1 MQKFV
6 LLLVFGFYTSIGHS
20 QSYML
25 TVDNGYGSG
34 IYQKG
39 DTVNIWAEENDQDK
53 PFQSWTGDIQYIENK
68 RNWHEIFVMPDKD
81 VTLSATFGNL
91 PQNIFSDLKYI
102 PASNGAAVEV
112 GLAIPPNYKAIVWL
126 FNGKN
131 SKGKSWNS
139 NIEKKQWVDELL
151 LNNYAV
157 LTMDSY
163 EVTIQND
170 EDGNGEFGFYYT
182 GDTLINKDLVN
193 VKIIKNALLSDN
205 IIQPNDQHIACGF
218 SSGGAFAEVLA
229 AVYGWPMSFSY
240 NGGGI
245 EYIAEVS
252 PTPHFQCN
260 SVNDVDDDG
269 LRNVKA
275 YSNYQNYLNNGVCA
289 KWILQDK
296 QPLYEERFH
305 RAGGV
310 SIERSKII
318 FQGLK
323 DSGALDK
330 NNYLITHPSVIKNDY
345 ANNPSKYDAIFGN
358 LGPVQ
363 IDNIFD
369 QLEVSYALHAFRSD
383 FNGDMLDFMESLCS
397 GSQHKLTVNNGY
409 GSGMYKA
416 GDLVHIWGGE
426 QPNNKIFIR
435 WDGDT
440 QYLKN
445 DNEWHTTLVMPDQD
459 VTVTAFI
466 PELPANT
473 ALNNLNI
480 KGAENIKNVT
490 LFFPPKQDLKGVV
503 WLWHGTNGFGINW
516 SKNYDMYSYAKYLM
530 YHNYAVVATDCEE
543 RTLDMDL
550 NGDGLYRYSF
560 GIDSNLIDQANIRAL
575 RDTFIHRGL
584 MDYSTTNF
592 AAGFSAGGAFSE
604 FLPNIFDWRAS
615 FNQSAAGIEVLSLN
629 ATKPYYHVISIND
642 NHPDVGPE
650 GVLESIEYAQNYLN
664 RDVCMELQLYDS
676 QPLHPERFAL
686 DGSISVEKSRAI
698 FDEIKTNNGLNS
710 DNTLALSPN
719 QMVESAANNPSQFPI
734 ILSLTQTQRNFV
746 VDQLGVT
753 YGYHI
758 FKSEYNGRCLHFFET
773 TCDKTVSTEEYE
785 AKSSH
790 FICYPNP
797 TTNTILIKDYL
808 GPIEVYDQG
817 SQLVIKVEGSSVD
830 LSNLPVGLYF
840 LKTAQ
845 GVQKVELIR

>member
-1 MQKFV
+1 MQKYTF
-6 LLLVFGFYTSIGHS
+6 LLVFGFCLVAGHS
-20 QSYML
+20 QSFKL
-25 TVDNGYGSG
+25 TVNNGYGSG
-34 IYQKG
+34 TYQKG
-39 DTVNIWAEENDQDK
+39 DTIHIWAEENDQEK
-53 PFQSWTGDIQYIENK
+53 PFQSWTGDIKYIENK
-68 RNWHEIFVMPDKD
+68 RNWHVTLVMPDKD
-81 VTLSATFGNL
+81 VILSANYGNL
-91 PQNIFSDLKYI
+91 PQNIFSDIKYI
-102 PASNGAAVEV
+102 SGSNGAKVEV

-131 SKGKSWNS
+131 SKGKSWNT

-182 GDTLINKDLVN
+182 GDTLTNKDLIN
-193 VKIIKNALLSDN
+193 VKMVKNALLSDN

-240 NGGGI
+240 NGSGI
-245 EYIAEVS
+245 EYIAKIS
-252 PTPHFQCN
+252 TTPHFQCN

-269 LRNVKA
+269 LRNVKGYA
-275 YSNYQNYLNNGVCA
+275 NYQNYLKNAVCA

-296 QPLYEERFH
+296 QPLYRERFH

-323 DSGALDK
+323 DNGALDNK
-330 NNYLITHPSVIKNDY
+330 NYLKISPAILKNDY
-345 ANNPSKYDAIFGN
+345 TTNPSKYDAIFGN

-363 IDNIFD
+363 IDNVFD
-369 QLEVSYALHAFRSD
+369 QLEVCYALHAFRSD
-383 FNGDMLDFMESLCS
+383 FNGDMLDFMERLCF
-397 GSQHKLTVNNGY
+397 GNQYTLTVNGGY
-409 GSGMYKA
+409 GSGMYKP
-416 GDLVHIWGGE
+416 GDPVHVWGGE

-435 WDGDT
+435 WQGET

-445 DNEWHTTLVMPDQD
+445 INEWHTTLTMPDQD
-459 VTVTAFI
+459 VIITAFI

-473 ALNNLNI
+473 EMKNLNI
-480 KGAENIKNVT
+480 KAAENIKKVT

-503 WLWHGTNGFGINW
+503 WLWHGTNGFGVNW

-530 YHNYAVVATDCEE
+530 YHHYAVVATDCEE

-584 MDYSTTNF
+584 MDDSTTNF

-604 FLPNIFDWRAS
+604 FLPNIFDWKAS
-615 FNQSAAGIEVLSLN
+615 YNQSSAGIEVLSLN
-629 ATKPYYHVISIND
+629 ATKPYYHVISRND

-650 GVLESIEYAQNYLN
+650 GVLESIEYAQNYLD

-698 FDEIKTNNGLNS
+698 FAEIKSNNGLNS
-710 DNTLALSPN
+710 DHTLALSPN
-719 QMVESAANNPSQFPI
+719 EMIEFVSNNPNKFPAI
-734 ILSLTQTQRNFV
+734 ASLTQAQKSFV
-746 VDQLGVT
+746 IDQLGVT

-758 FKSEYNGRCLHFFET
+758 FKSEYNGRSLDFFEKS
-773 TCDKTVSTEEYE
+773 CNMPVSTDEIETNICN
-785 AKSSH
+785 
-790 FICYPNP
+790 FLCYPNP
-797 TTNTILIKDYL
+797 TSNTIFIKDYEGL
-808 GPIEVYDQG
+808 IAVYDQG
-817 SQLVIKVEGSSVD
+817 SKLVTKVEGSSVD
-830 LSNLPVGLYF
+830 LSNLPVGLYY
-840 LKTAQ
+840 LKTAK
-845 GVQKVELIR
+845 GVQKVELIK